1 MTERLQKILARAGFG
16 SRRTC
21 EEFIRQG
28 RVRVDGQVAQLGER
42 ADGRT
47 SQITMDGQPVV
58 IPSEYIY
65 IMLNKP
71 RGVLSSS
78 RSQGGH
84 PTLYDYVNIDERVF
98 PVGRLDLDSEG
109 LIILTDDGDF
119 THRLTHPSYKHE
131 KEYLV
136 QLDQTPTDDQLQR
149 WRDGLKLPEGGITL
163 PADVR
168 MDIQEDNTQWICIV
182 LREGRKRQ
190 IRVSAETLGLRV
202 IRLIRVRH
210 GCLEMGKLST
220 GKWRNL
226 LPEEIHDLKATV
238 SDSEKV

>member
-1 MTERLQKILARAGFG
+1 MTERLQKILARAGYG

-42 ADGRT
+42 ADGHI
-47 SQITMDGQPVV
+47 SLITMDGQPVV

-84 PTLYDYVNIDERVF
+84 PTLYEYVNIDERVF

-109 LIILTDDGDF
+109 LIILTDDGDL
-119 THRLTHPSYKHE
+119 THRLTHPSYMHE

-136 QLDQTPTDDQLQR
+136 QLDQTPTNDQLQR
-149 WRDGLKLPEGGITL
+149 WRDGLELPEGGITL

-168 MDIQEDNTQWICIV
+168 MDIQEDNTRWIRIV

-190 IRVSAETLGLRV
+190 IRVSAEALGLGV

-210 GCLEMGKLST
+210 GSLEMGKLRP
-220 GKWRNL
+220 GKWRYL
-226 LPEEIHDLKATV
+226 LPEEIHDLKVTV
-238 SDSEKV
+238 SNSAKV

>member
-28 RVRVDGQVAQLGER
+28 RVCVDGEVAKIGER
-42 ADGRT
+42 ADWRINL
-47 SQITMDGQPVV
+47 ITMDDQPIV

-84 PTLYDYVNIDERVF
+84 PTLFDYVNIDERVF

-109 LIILTDDGDF
+109 LIILTDDGDL
-119 THRLTHPSYKHE
+119 THRLTHPSYEHE

-149 WRDGLKLPEGGITL
+149 WRDGIQLPEVGMTL

-168 MDIQEDNTQWICIV
+168 TDLQEHDPRWIRIV

-190 IRVSAETLGLRV
+190 IRVSAEALGLCV

-210 GCLEMGKLST
+210 GSLEMGDLRT
-220 GKWRNL
+220 GEWRNL
-226 LPEEIHDLKATV
+226 LPEEIRGLKVTV

>member
-47 SQITMDGQPVV
+47 NQITMDGQPVV

-119 THRLTHPSYKHE
+119 THRMTHPSYKHE

-210 GCLEMGKLST
+210 DCLEMGKLKP

-226 LPEEIHDLKATV
+226 LPEEIRDLKATV

>member
-28 RVRVDGQVAQLGER
+28 RVSVDGRVAQLGET
-42 ADGRT
+42 ADGDKNL
-47 SQITMDGQPVV
+47 ITLDGQPIV

-84 PTLYDYVNIDERVF
+84 PTLFDYVNIDERVF
-98 PVGRLDLDSEG
+98 PIGRLDLDSEG
-109 LIILTDDGDF
+109 LIILTDDGGL

-149 WRDGLKLPEGGITL
+149 WRDGIHLPEGGITL

-168 MDIQEDNTQWICIV
+168 TDIQENDARWIRIV

-190 IRVSAETLGLRV
+190 IRVSAEDLGLCV
-202 IRLIRVRH
+202 IKLIRVRH
-210 GCLEMGKLST
+210 GSLELGELKP
-220 GKWRNL
+220 GKWRYL
-226 LPEEIHDLKATV
+226 LPEEIQSLKATV
-238 SDSEKV
+238 SDNENV

>member
-168 MDIQEDNTQWICIV
+168 MDIQEDNTRWICIV